1 MIRRTLKSLFVL
13 LLLGIAALV
22 AIDRYVAWQA
32 APFIYHDVAKVPPK
46 RAALLLGTSKY
57 IARGKPN
64 YFYRYRI
71 DAAVKLW
78 HAGKIKAIIVSGDNG
93 TKYYDE
99 TTTMYRD
106 LIKAGVPARYITRDY
121 AGFRTLDSVVRA
133 GLDFGLKD
141 YIIITQPFH
150 LERALFIAHAK
161 GQKAIGFAAG
171 DIPGTA
177 AAYRMKLREYLA
189 RVKALL
195 DLYLL
200 HTTPKYYGGKEI
212 VRYKP

>member
-1 MIRRTLKSLFVL
+1 MIRRTFKRLFVL
-13 LLLGIAALV
+13 LLFGIVVIV

-32 APFIYHDVAKVPPK
+32 APFIYHDVAQVPPK

-78 HAGKIKAIIVSGDNG
+78 RAGKVKAIIVSGDNG

-106 LIKAGVPARYITRDY
+106 LIREGVPARYITRDY

-195 DLYLL
+195 DLYVL
-200 HTTPKYYGGKEI
+200 HTTPKYYGGKEM